1 MQTDLAAG
9 SILSRRRP
17 LMLARFRPY
26 GPLLLVLSAGGCFD
40 YGNVPR
46 ASLVAGREIR
56 IAITPDARTTL
67 ANQIGTQVRTVTGR
81 LRTVDT
87 SVVTLS
93 MMRTTLID
101 GTEAPW
107 NGEIVTIPVSDI
119 AVTEQRK
126 ISSGKTIGL
135 VVIITAVTAAIA
147 LSVGLSTSSS
157 TSTQSSGAK

>member
-1 MQTDLAAG
+1 MAAG

-17 LMLARFRPY
+17 LMLSRFRPH
-26 GPLLLVLSAGGCFD
+26 GPFLLVLFTASCFE

-46 ASLVAGREIR
+46 ARLVAGNEVRMT
-56 IAITPDARTTL
+56 ITPDARTTL
-67 ANQIGTQVRTVTGR
+67 ANQIGTQVRMVAGR

-87 SVVTLS
+87 STVTLS
-93 MMRTTLID
+93 MMRTTLLD

-107 NGEIVTIPVSDI
+107 TGEIVTIPVSDI

-126 ISSGKTIGL
+126 ISSGKTIAL
-135 VVIITAVTAAIA
+135 VAILTAVTAAIA

-157 TSTQSSGAK
+157 ASTQPSGAK